1 MIFSKHESRD
11 ALEKEIHS
19 ALNKMSKMDVSSKEY
34 SDSVDNLN
42 KLLEAKEK
50 GKSKSLS
57 PDTLAVIAGN
67 LLGIILILNFEK
79 LDVVTS
85 KALGFVL
92 KGRV

>member
-1 MIFSKHESRD
+1 MIFSKHENRD

-19 ALNKMSKMDVSSKEY
+19 ALDKMSTMDVSSKEY